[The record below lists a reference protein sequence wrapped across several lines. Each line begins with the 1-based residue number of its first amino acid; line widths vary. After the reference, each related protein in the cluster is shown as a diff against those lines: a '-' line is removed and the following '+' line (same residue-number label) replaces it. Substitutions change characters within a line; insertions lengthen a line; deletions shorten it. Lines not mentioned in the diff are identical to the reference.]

1 VAVAAITAC
10 GGDATSPGTPSG
22 PTSPTGSYSMSTV
35 NGKPLPFT
43 MFSDTNYRYEVTAG
57 TLSLTGDGKA
67 TVWMTYRQ
75 TVVTNVETF
84 VDSSSGTWTR
94 SGSAVSFAWPDSS
107 HETATWANGQLSVAH
122 VDGSVTT
129 TYVYTLKK

>member
-1 VAVAAITAC
+1 
-10 GGDATSPGTPSG
+10 
-22 PTSPTGSYSMSTV
+22 MSTV